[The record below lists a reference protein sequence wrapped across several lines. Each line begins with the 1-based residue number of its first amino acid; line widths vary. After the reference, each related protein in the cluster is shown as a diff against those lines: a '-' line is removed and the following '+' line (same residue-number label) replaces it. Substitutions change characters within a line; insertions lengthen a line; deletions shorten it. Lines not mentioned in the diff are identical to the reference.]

1 VEHTIGHVQGR
12 ADRLMAA
19 YQDQAKAAAAKYGVP
34 VNLFLAQIGQESAWN
49 PSAVGPTTRYGTP
62 VGIAQFMPG
71 TAAQFHIDPYDPA
84 QSLDAAAK
92 YDAQLYQKTG
102 SWTSALK
109 SYGTLPGSG
118 TYTSGQRTVADI
130 ASGLDA
136 GGPTGG
142 SAGGTPSGAGGPP
155 MSGTTTTGTST
166 GQSDGPSGGSSGG
179 IVSSIWEIV
188 LRGAVFFMG
197 LSLVLVALFAALS
210 QSKTVRTSAATIGKL
225 ALA

>member
-1 VEHTIGHVQGR
+1 
-12 ADRLMAA
+12 MAA
-19 YQDQAKAAAAKYGVP
+19 YQDLAKAAAAKYGVP
-34 VNLFLAQIGQESAWN
+34 TSLFLAQIGQESAWN

-62 VGIAQFMPG
+62 VGLAQFMPG

-142 SAGGTPSGAGGPP
+142 STGGTPSGAGGPP
-155 MSGTTTTGTST
+155 MSGTSTPTST
-166 GQSDGPSGGSSGG
+166 SSGQSGGPSSGSSGG
-179 IVSSIWEIV
+179 IISSIWEII
-188 LRGAVFFMG
+188 LRGMTFFMG

-210 QSKTVRTSAATIGKL
+210 QSKTVRTSAETIGKL